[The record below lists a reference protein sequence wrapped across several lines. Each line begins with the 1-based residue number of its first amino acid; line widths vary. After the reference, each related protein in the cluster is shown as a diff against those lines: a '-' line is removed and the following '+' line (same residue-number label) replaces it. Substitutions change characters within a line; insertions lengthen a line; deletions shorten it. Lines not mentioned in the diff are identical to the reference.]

1 MKKKLII
8 ISMIIMMIIP
18 CSVSAK
24 TLQDL
29 KNELANLQSELATNK
44 NNKAL
49 TQKEINTL
57 NGEIYKMTKTI
68 ENAKIE
74 IREAEISIDESKVK
88 IKEKGKET
96 DEMLKFLQLSSGE
109 NVYLEYLF
117 EADSYTDLIYRYA
130 VVKQLTNYNS
140 SLIDELE
147 QLIKDLELKEKT
159 LKEKNIQLEADIKV
173 LNNKV
178 NKLTYNLKS
187 FTEEGSSLEE
197 DIESIKKLINSYE
210 KMGCKLNQELS
221 TCTGTINATGW
232 TYPIYMG
239 CVTSNYGSR
248 SYYLNG
254 RIVNDYHYGIDLSC
268 IPEGTPVYP
277 AADGVVYSII
287 RRGSCGGNMVYI
299 RHIVNG
305 KRYSTSYLHL
315 LSIANGID
323 VNTVVTTKT
332 VIGTVGGWSTSSSH
346 GGYDNCTSGT
356 HLHFGVTPEWHDYG
370 FNYYSIN
377 PRNILAFPQE
387 GYGYF
392 YK

>member
-1 MKKKLII
+1 
-8 ISMIIMMIIP
+8 MIIMMIIP

-57 NGEIYKMTKTI
+57 NGEIYNMTKTV

-147 QLIKDLELKEKT
+147 QLIKDLELKEKN
-159 LKEKNIQLEADIKV
+159 LKEKN
-173 LNNKV
+173 N
-178 NKLTYNLKS
+178 TY
-187 FTEEGSSLEE
+187 
-197 DIESIKKLINSYE
+197 
-210 KMGCKLNQELS
+210 
-221 TCTGTINATGW
+221 
-232 TYPIYMG
+232 
-239 CVTSNYGSR
+239 
-248 SYYLNG
+248 
-254 RIVNDYHYGIDLSC
+254 
-268 IPEGTPVYP
+268 
-277 AADGVVYSII
+277 
-287 RRGSCGGNMVYI
+287 
-299 RHIVNG
+299 
-305 KRYSTSYLHL
+305 
-315 LSIANGID
+315 
-323 VNTVVTTKT
+323 TVQSVA
-332 VIGTVGGWSTSSSH
+332 H
-346 GGYDNCTSGT
+346 
-356 HLHFGVTPEWHDYG
+356 
-370 FNYYSIN
+370 
-377 PRNILAFPQE
+377 
-387 GYGYF
+387 
-392 YK
+392 

>member
-1 MKKKLII
+1 MARKNLLKGFKKPKGINFEQLD
-8 ISMIIMMIIP
+8 SN
-18 CSVSAK
+18 SSYGKFSAYPFE
-24 TLQDL
+24 TGFG
-29 KNELANLQSELATNK
+29 T
-44 NNKAL
+44 
-49 TQKEINTL
+49 TVGNTL
-57 NGEIYKMTKTI
+57 
-68 ENAKIE
+68 
-74 IREAEISIDESKVK
+74 RRV
-88 IKEKGKET
+88 
-96 DEMLKFLQLSSGE
+96 LLSSIQGYAISSVRITSYDAD
-109 NVYLEYLF
+109 NVPHVISSEFETIPNVVEDTLEVL
-117 EADSYTDLIYRYA
+117 
-130 VVKQLTNYNS
+130 NS
-140 SLIDELE
+140 
-147 QLIKDLELKEKT
+147 LKEKT

-178 NKLTYNLKS
+178 NKLNYNLKS
-187 FTEEGSSLEE
+187 YTEEGSSLEE

-221 TCTGTINATGW
+221 SCTGSINATGW

-239 CVTSNYGSR
+239 CVTSNYGAR

-299 RHIVNG
+299 RHTVNG

-356 HLHFGVTPEWHDYG
+356 HLHFGVTPDWHDYG